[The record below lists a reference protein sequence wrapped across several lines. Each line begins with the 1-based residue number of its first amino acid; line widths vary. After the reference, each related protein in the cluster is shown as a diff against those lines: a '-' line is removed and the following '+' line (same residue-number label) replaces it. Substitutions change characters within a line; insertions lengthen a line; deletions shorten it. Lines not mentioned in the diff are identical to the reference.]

1 MSKTDYTFKELT
13 RRATLEETFECVV
26 NRIFP
31 TVDVG
36 DFIEEMI

>member
-1 MSKTDYTFKELT
+1 MSKINYTFKELI

-31 TVDVG
+31 ASDVG
-36 DFIEEMI
+36 DFIEAI